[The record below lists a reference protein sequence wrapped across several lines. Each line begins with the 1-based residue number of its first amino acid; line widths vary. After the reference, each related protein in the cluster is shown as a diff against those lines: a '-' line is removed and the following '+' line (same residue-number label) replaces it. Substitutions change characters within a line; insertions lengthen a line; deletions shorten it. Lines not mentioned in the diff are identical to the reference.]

1 MEQHPLNIRTNT
13 TKRVVTII
21 SLFGAV
27 ILLLGLL
34 WMYTAG
40 LFMSLNAYIEGEG
53 YYSRYQKDSFT
64 HLIQFVE
71 ERDPKYY
78 WMYREAIS
86 VPLGN
91 SVARL
96 ELEKEKPDYKIVR
109 EGLLQGMNHPENLDR
124 IIKLF
129 RNYRNVGF
137 MDTAIDIWERGDELV
152 FAIDSTASII
162 YEEVISKQPDS
173 LRLAMLM
180 SDIYVLNSKLSP
192 LQNQFS
198 SHLGYTARQIESL
211 LNWIMFF
218 TIGFLLII
226 AGISTRR
233 ILRNIRQSESDLLQS
248 REQYRKIYENALE
261 GIVQSTPEG
270 RFISANPA
278 LVSILGY
285 DSEQDLIRST
295 DSIDSQLY
303 ADEGRRDEIIK
314 MIEKEGEVKNVE
326 SRMYRK
332 DGSVIWIEE
341 STLCIRDENGK
352 ALYLEGTV
360 QDITQKKEAQ
370 IELLKR
376 DDLLRAVADATNR
389 LIVAE
394 DVSDGINLALEILG
408 VASVVDRVCIYENHE
423 DPFSGKKAT
432 SIIYEWHNLKAG
444 SLEEKESSQLII
456 IDSKPEWFSKLATG
470 ISVAAASPKEVR
482 KKHKLL
488 FNDDIQSQLIVPV
501 ILKDRLW
508 GFVTFDDCS
517 LQRSWTKSE
526 SGILQAMA
534 GTIGNFIEK
543 QRVEENLRN
552 SEKQYREVVESI
564 KEVIF
569 QTDEFGNW
577 VFMNSSWTEI
587 TGYSRE
593 ETLGKRFFDFIHP
606 EDRPAFEELYK
617 SLVDSDIWYCEEE
630 IRILVKDG
638 SVRWLEIYAR
648 LILDND
654 GLVNGTTGSL
664 YDITER
670 KLAEEALRESNEKQ
684 RALIQAS
691 PLAIITVDEKG
702 KVYSSNVA
710 ATSLFGWEES
720 EMAGR
725 ALPMIHRQ
733 SKKEHTRLQEKILSG
748 HGISSGEL
756 KGVRKDGTQV
766 DISVSMA
773 PIMNANN
780 DVVAFIEIIS
790 DITEQKRSE
799 KMIKDSLHEKEV
811 LLKEIHH
818 RVKNNMAIISGLLHL
833 KADLVE
839 SEDTRILL
847 HESSNRIRSMAM
859 IHEMLYQNETF
870 ASIDFGSYIK
880 SLVETIDDFYNQEQ
894 SNVSIEIDSANI
906 YLDIND
912 AVPCGLILNE
922 LITNAYKH
930 AFNGKKKGWIKVSFI
945 RKGNEF
951 VLTVKDN
958 GKGLPHQLNLEN
970 ANSLGMNLIT
980 GLTSQLKGTL
990 DFKNG
995 KGATFTLRFSREGA
1009 GKGIP
1014 ADR

>member
-1 MEQHPLNIRTNT
+1 MEQHSIQINTNT
-13 TKRVVTII
+13 TKRVVTVI
-21 SLFGAV
+21 SLFGVV
-27 ILLLGLL
+27 ILLLGFL

-64 HLIQFVE
+64 HLIQFVQE
-71 ERDPKYY
+71 QDPKYY

-91 SVARL
+91 SIARI
-96 ELEKEKPDYKIVR
+96 ELEKDKPDYEKVKS
-109 EGLLQGMNHPENLDR
+109 GLLQGRNHPDNIDR

-129 RNYRNVGF
+129 RNYRNAAF
-137 MDTAIDIWERGDELV
+137 METAIGIWERGDELV
-152 FAIDSTASII
+152 FAIDSTASVI
-162 YEEVISKQPDS
+162 YEEVISNDPDS
-173 LRLAMLM
+173 LQLTLMMSEIFRL
-180 SDIYVLNSKLSP
+180 NGELSP

-198 SHLGYTARQIESL
+198 GHLGHTARGIESL
-211 LNWIMFF
+211 LNWIVFL
-218 TIGFLLII
+218 TIGFLLVV

-233 ILRNIRQSESDLLQS
+233 ILKNIRQSESDLLQS

-261 GIVQSTPEG
+261 GIVQSTPDG

-278 LVSILGY
+278 LVAILGY
-285 DSEQDLIRST
+285 DSEEDLIRST

-303 ADEGRRDEIIK
+303 VDEGRRDEIVKI
-314 MIEKEGEVKNVE
+314 IEKEGEVKNME

-332 DGSVIWIEE
+332 DGSIIWIEE
-341 STLCIRDENGK
+341 STLCVRDENGTPI
-352 ALYLEGTV
+352 YLEGTV
-360 QDITQKKEAQ
+360 QDITQKKEAEV
-370 IELLKR
+370 ELLKR

-394 DVSDGINLALEILG
+394 DVSDGINEALEILG
-408 VASVVDRVCIYENHE
+408 VASEVDRVCIYENHDE
-423 DPFSGKKAT
+423 LFSGKQAT
-432 SIIYEWHNLKAG
+432 SQIYQWHNLNAA
-444 SLEEKESSQLII
+444 SLEEEESTQDIL
-456 IDSKPEWFSKLATG
+456 IDSKPKWYKQLAAGFSVT
-470 ISVAAASPKEVR
+470 AASAGEVKR
-482 KKHKLL
+482 KHKHLYYE
-488 FNDDIQSQLIVPV
+488 DIRSQLIVPV

-517 LQRSWTKSE
+517 RERSWTKSE

-534 GTIGNFIEK
+534 GTTGNFIEK
-543 QRVEENLRN
+543 QRVEEDLRN

-569 QTDEFGNW
+569 QIDEFGNW
-577 VFMNSSWTEI
+577 VFINSSWTEI

-606 EDRPAFEELYK
+606 DDRDKFESLYK
-617 SLVDSDIWYCEEE
+617 SLVNSEIWYCEEE
-630 IRILVKDG
+630 IRFLVKDG
-638 SVRWLEIYAR
+638 SIRWLEIFAR
-648 LILDND
+648 LILDKD

-702 KVYSSNVA
+702 NVYSSNLA
-710 ATSLFGWEES
+710 ATTLFGWKET

-725 ALPMIHRQ
+725 ALPMIHPG
-733 SKKEHTRLQEKILSG
+733 SKKEHTRLQEKILTG
-748 HGISSGEL
+748 HGISTGEL

-773 PIMNANN
+773 PVMNAGNE
-780 DVVAFIEIIS
+780 VVAFVEIIS

-799 KMIKDSLHEKEV
+799 KMIKDSLNEKEV

-839 SEDTRILL
+839 NEDTRILL

-859 IHEMLYQNETF
+859 IHEMLYQNEMF
-870 ASIDFGSYIK
+870 ASIEFGSYIK
-880 SLVETIDDFYNQEQ
+880 SLVETIDDFYKQEKP
-894 SNVSIEIDSANI
+894 NVSIEINADNI

-930 AFNGKKKGWIKVSFI
+930 AFNGLKKGWIKVSFV
-945 RKGNEF
+945 RSGNEF

-958 GKGLPHQLNLEN
+958 GKGLPHELSPES

-980 GLTSQLKGTL
+980 GLASQLKGTL
-990 DFKNG
+990 NFKNG
-995 KGATFTLRFSREGA
+995 RGATFTLRFSRELIG
-1009 GKGIP
+1009 
-1014 ADR
+1014 

>member
-1 MEQHPLNIRTNT
+1 MEQHPLDINTNT
-13 TKRVVTII
+13 TKRVVTVI
-21 SLFGAV
+21 SLFGVV
-27 ILLLGLL
+27 ILLLGFL

-78 WMYREAIS
+78 WLYREAIS

-91 SVARL
+91 SIARL
-96 ELEKEKPDYKIVR
+96 ELEKKNPDYKIVR
-109 EGLLQGMNHPENLDR
+109 EGLLQGRNHPDNIDR
-124 IIKLF
+124 IITLF
-129 RNYRNVGF
+129 RNYRNTGF
-137 MDTAIDIWERGDELV
+137 MDTAIDIWEQGDEMV

-162 YEEVISKQPDS
+162 YEEVISRDPDS
-173 LRLAMLM
+173 LRLAVLM
-180 SDIYVLNSKLSP
+180 SDIYQLNSRLSP

-198 SHLGYTARQIESL
+198 GHLGHTARRIETL
-211 LNWIMFF
+211 LNWIVFV

-285 DSEQDLIRST
+285 DSEEDLIRST
-295 DSIDSQLY
+295 ESIDSQLY
-303 ADEGRRDEIIK
+303 VDEGRRDEIVKI
-314 MIEKEGEVKNVE
+314 IEKEGEVKNVE

-332 DGSVIWIEE
+332 DGSIIWIEE
-341 STLCIRDENGK
+341 STLCIRDDNGK
-352 ALYLEGTV
+352 PLYLEGTV
-360 QDITQKKEAQ
+360 QDVTRKKDAE

-394 DVSDGINLALEILG
+394 DVSDGINEGLEILG
-408 VASVVDRVCIYENHE
+408 VASEVDRVCIYENHDE
-423 DPFSGKKAT
+423 PFSGKQAT
-432 SIIYEWHNLKAG
+432 SLIYEWHNLKAS
-444 SLEEKESSQLII
+444 SLEEKESSQDIML
-456 IDSKPEWFSKLATG
+456 DTNPKWLKELASG
-470 ISVAAASPKEVR
+470 ISVTAATAKDV
-482 KKHKLL
+482 KKRHTLL
-488 FNDDIQSQLIVPV
+488 YHDDIQSQLIVPV

-517 LQRSWTKSE
+517 RERSWTKSE

-569 QTDEFGNW
+569 QTDEFANW
-577 VFMNSSWTEI
+577 VFMNSSWTVI

-593 ETLGKRFFDFIHP
+593 QTLGKRFFDFIHP
-606 EDRPAFEELYK
+606 DDRNKFETLYK
-617 SLVDSDIWYCEEE
+617 SLIDSEIWYCEEE

-638 SVRWLEIYAR
+638 TIRWLEIYAR

-654 GLVNGTTGSL
+654 GLVVGTTGSL

-670 KLAEEALRESNEKQ
+670 KHAEEALRESNEKQ

-710 ATSLFGWEES
+710 ATTLFGWEEA

-725 ALPMIHRQ
+725 ALPMVHKQ

-748 HGISSGEL
+748 HGISSGQL
-756 KGVRKDGTQV
+756 KGVRKDGTLV

-773 PIMNANN
+773 PIMNASDN
-780 DVVAFIEIIS
+780 VVAFIEIIS

-799 KMIKDSLHEKEV
+799 KMIKDSLNEKEV

-839 SEDTRILL
+839 SEDTRTLL

-880 SLVETIDDFYNQEQ
+880 SLVETIDDFYRQEQ
-894 SNVSIEIDSANI
+894 KNVGIEINSANI

-930 AFNGKKKGWIKVSFI
+930 AFNGKKKGWIKVSFV
-945 RKGNEF
+945 REGNEF
-951 VLTVKDN
+951 ILTVKDN
-958 GKGLPHQLNLEN
+958 GRGLPHELDLQN

-980 GLTSQLKGTL
+980 GLTSQLKGKL
-990 DFKNG
+990 DFNNG
-995 KGATFTLRFSREGA
+995 KGATFTLRFSR
-1009 GKGIP
+1009 
-1014 ADR
+1014 DQTV

>member
-1 MEQHPLNIRTNT
+1 MEQHPLHINTNT
-13 TKRVVTII
+13 TKRVVTVI
-21 SLFGAV
+21 SLFGVV
-27 ILLLGLL
+27 ILLLGFL
-34 WMYTAG
+34 WMYSAG

-78 WMYREAIS
+78 WLYREAIS

-91 SVARL
+91 SVARI
-96 ELEKEKPDYKIVR
+96 ELEKVNPDYKIVR
-109 EGLLQGMNHPENLDR
+109 EGLLQGRNHPDNIDR
-124 IIKLF
+124 IITLF
-129 RNYRNVGF
+129 RNYRNAGF
-137 MDTAIDIWERGDELV
+137 MDTAIDIWEQSDEMV

-162 YEEVISKQPDS
+162 YEEVISREPDS
-173 LRLAMLM
+173 LRLAVLM
-180 SDIYVLNSKLSP
+180 SDIFLLNSRLSP

-198 SHLGYTARQIESL
+198 GHLGHTARRIETL
-211 LNWIMFF
+211 LNWVVFV

-233 ILRNIRQSESDLLQS
+233 ILGNIRQSESDLLQS

-285 DSEQDLIRST
+285 DSEEDLIRST
-295 DSIDSQLY
+295 ESIDSQLY
-303 ADEGRRDEIIK
+303 VDEGRRDEIVKI
-314 MIEKEGEVKNVE
+314 IEKKGEVKNVE

-332 DGSVIWIEE
+332 DGSIIWIEE
-341 STLCIRDENGK
+341 STLCIRDDNGRP
-352 ALYLEGTV
+352 LYLEGTV
-360 QDITQKKEAQ
+360 QDVTRKKEAEV
-370 IELLKR
+370 ELLKR

-394 DVSDGINLALEILG
+394 DVSDGINEALEILG
-408 VASVVDRVCIYENHE
+408 VASEVDRVCIYENHDE
-423 DPFSGKKAT
+423 PFSGKRAT
-432 SIIYEWHNLKAG
+432 SLIYEWHNLKAA
-444 SLEEKESSQLII
+444 SLEERESSQDIM
-456 IDSKPEWFSKLATG
+456 IDRKPKWLKELASG
-470 ISVAAASPKEVR
+470 ISVTAATSKDV
-482 KKHKLL
+482 KKRHTLL
-488 FNDDIQSQLIVPV
+488 YNEDIRSQLIVPV

-508 GFVTFDDCS
+508 GFVTFDDCTRE
-517 LQRSWTKSE
+517 RSWTKSE
-526 SGILQAMA
+526 SGILQAIA

-569 QTDEFGNW
+569 QTDEFANW

-593 ETLGKRFFDFIHP
+593 QTLGKRFFDFIHP
-606 EDRPAFEELYK
+606 DDRNKFEKLYK
-617 SLVDSDIWYCEEE
+617 SLIDSEIWYCEDE

-638 SVRWLEIYAR
+638 TIRWLEIYAR

-654 GLVNGTTGSL
+654 GLVTGTTGSL

-670 KLAEEALRESNEKQ
+670 KHAEEALRESNEKQ

-710 ATSLFGWEES
+710 ATTLFGWEEA

-725 ALPMIHRQ
+725 ALPMVHRQ
-733 SKKEHTRLQEKILSG
+733 SKKEHTRLQEKILNG
-748 HGISSGEL
+748 HGISTGEL

-773 PIMNANN
+773 PIMNASAN
-780 DVVAFIEIIS
+780 VVAFIEIIS

-799 KMIKDSLHEKEV
+799 KMIKDSLNEKEV

-880 SLVETIDDFYNQEQ
+880 SLVETIDDFYRQEK
-894 SNVSIEIDSANI
+894 SNVRIEIDSANI

-930 AFNGKKKGWIKVSFI
+930 AFNGKKKGWIKVSFV
-945 RKGNEF
+945 RAGNEF

-958 GKGLPHQLNLEN
+958 GKGLPHEMDLEN

-980 GLTSQLKGTL
+980 GLTSQLKGKL

-995 KGATFTLRFSREGA
+995 KGATFTLRFSR
-1009 GKGIP
+1009 
-1014 ADR
+1014 DQTV